1 MQDQS
6 QMSLK
11 IRVRTTRGTHRSAVM
26 RGYRIRPTSFVL
38 SIAFHVVVV
47 SALLLIPRLQ
57 SEERQ
62 SAKPIYD
69 ELIKPKSKKI
79 VWYAPPKKEL
89 PDVTAQERIGTF
101 PTPRAPVKSDISII
115 AIAPKPKS
123 VKQFIWQPVPKV
135 QIQQDLPAPNLIAR
149 VAMSIPAPPPPPEP
163 KPRVDKPD
171 TQGVKSPQPN
181 ISPPTPNGDVN
192 KAEQTNTQPVE
203 IPKPRKTFVPPPPV
217 ERPARLPIPVQTADV
232 PLPDANITGAATARA
247 ALPDGLGAASF
258 SKGAPPPPTAPAG
271 PANVAGNGKL
281 DIAVVGLHPDKGRV
295 PEGSRAGQF
304 AQASTVG
311 EIATGEVKGGIGVPN
326 LTIHDDRKPAA
337 PPHVDAPRKI
347 VLYADRLR
355 SLPVSTLSVALRP
368 DSRTIP
374 TSIEGRFRGRNVYT
388 MVIPIE
394 NMPEYTTDWIIW
406 FTEHDSNPGARELLN
421 VRAPVPLRK
430 FESVEPVPPGPRREL
445 RVQIAGI
452 ITKEGKLQVSSLLR
466 NLTAAYETAVLRDV
480 NSWEFKPATRD
491 GAPVD
496 IDVVLEIPFSLP
508 PQVAAQGSPTEPRP

>member
-11 IRVRTTRGTHRSAVM
+11 IRLRTTGGARRSAVM
-26 RGYRIRPTSFVL
+26 RGYRIRPTSFIL
-38 SIAFHVVVV
+38 SIAFHVVLV
-47 SALLLIPRLQ
+47 SALLFMPRAQ
-57 SEERQ
+57 SEQRQ
-62 SAKPIYD
+62 SDKPIYD
-69 ELIKPKSKKI
+69 ELIKPQEKKI
-79 VWYAPPKKEL
+79 VWYAPPKKVL
-89 PDVTAQERIGTF
+89 PDVSAQERIGTF

-115 AIAPKPKS
+115 ATAPKPKS

-149 VAMSIPAPPPPPEP
+149 MAMSIPAPPPPPEP
-163 KPRVDKPD
+163 KPKVDKPA
-171 TQGVKSPQPN
+171 TPGVKSPQPN
-181 ISPPTPNGDVN
+181 ISPPTPAGDVN

-203 IPKPRKTFVPPPPV
+203 IPKPRKVFVPPPPAV
-217 ERPARLPIPVQTADV
+217 RPARVTIPVQTADV

-258 SKGAPPPPTAPAG
+258 SKGAPPPPTAPPG
-271 PANVAGNGKL
+271 PANVAGNGKV
-281 DIAVVGLHPDKGRV
+281 DIAVVGLHPSDKGRV
-295 PEGSRAGQF
+295 PDGSRPGQF

-311 EIATGEVKGGIGVPN
+311 EVATGEVKGGIGVPN
-326 LTIHDDRKPAA
+326 LTIHDDRKPVA

-374 TSIEGRFRGRNVYT
+374 SSIEGRFRGRNVYT

-394 NMPEYTTDWIIW
+394 NLPEYTTDWIIW
-406 FTEHDSNPGARELLN
+406 FAERDSKPGAGDLLN

-445 RVQIAGI
+445 RIQIAGV

-466 NLTAAYETAVLRDV
+466 NLTPAYETAVLRDV
-480 NSWEFKPATRD
+480 DSWEFKPATRD
-491 GAPVD
+491 GVPVD

-508 PQVAAQGSPTEPRP
+508 PQVAQSSAP